1 MKHNIN
7 ITFILLFFFILSQ
20 LFGLFVISYDMTKEI
35 NQETNESVI
44 VLSETAIGER
54 PELSG
59 IDTIIFLSFA
69 IFFGTILI
77 LILAKFKKRKLWKA
91 WFFLAIWMTI
101 SITLG
106 VFFNNPAIYLV
117 SLVIALWKVFKPNFY
132 IHNISEIMIY
142 SGIAFLMTPLLNVFW
157 GVVLLLLISLYDA
170 FAVWQSK
177 HMIKLAI
184 FQRDSKVFAGL
195 NINYDQKKG
204 KILSSEKLV
213 SNNSIK
219 KVKTK
224 KTKAS
229 SAVLGGGDMAFPLIF
244 SGTMLMFL
252 FNEGFS
258 KISSY
263 FITLPITLFAT
274 AGLGLLL
281 YFGKKERFYPA
292 MPFISAGCF
301 IGLGI
306 SFLIKF
312 LL

>member
-20 LFGLFVISYDMTKEI
+20 LFGLFVISYDMTRTI
-35 NQETNESVI
+35 DIETNESVI
-44 VLSETAIGER
+44 ILSETAIGER

-77 LILAKFKKRKLWKA
+77 LILAKFKKRRLWKA

-106 VFFNNPAIYLV
+106 VFFNNPVIYLV

-132 IHNISEIMIY
+132 IHNLSEIMIY

-157 GVVLLLLISLYDA
+157 GVVLLLIISVYDA

-195 NINYDQKKG
+195 NINYNQKEG
-204 KILSSEKLV
+204 KIISSEKLV
-213 SNNSIK
+213 SNKSTK
-219 KVKTK
+219 KL

-258 KISSY
+258 KIASY
-263 FITLPITLFAT
+263 IIALPITIFA
-274 AGLGLLL
+274 ALGLGLLL
-281 YFGKKERFYPA
+281 YFGKKEKFYPA